1 MSPPSP
7 KGEFHSAQHEGTLL
21 NQATTPA
28 RPLLEVSALLM
39 RFQGITALDQVSFTM
54 APGSITSLI
63 GPNGAGKTTLFNC
76 VTGMYRPTAGKVVFD
91 GSDITAAP
99 AHQVS
104 QHGIART
111 FQNLALF
118 GGLTVLDNLLVGAYR
133 QGSSGLLQGFFQ
145 TPKARA
151 EQRTAVAAAM
161 DVLDFLGMP
170 ETAALLPGELP
181 YGKQKQVEFARALMQ
196 KARLVLLDEPMA
208 GMSSGEK
215 SAMTALIQR
224 ARAQFG
230 MSFLIVEHD
239 IPVIMD
245 ISDKIV
251 VLDFGVKI
259 AEGVP
264 EAVRNAPAVI
274 AAYLGSDIEPAA
286 TPA

>member
-1 MSPPSP
+1 MNTTTAP
-7 KGEFHSAQHEGTLL
+7 
-21 NQATTPA
+21 TTPT

-39 RFQGITALDQVSFTM
+39 RFQGITALDNVSFTM
-54 APGSITSLI
+54 AAGSITSLI
-63 GPNGAGKTTLFNC
+63 GPNGAGKTTMFNC
-76 VTGMYRPTAGKVVFD
+76 VTGMYRPTAGKVAFD
-91 GSDITAAP
+91 GIDITAAP

-151 EQRTAVAAAM
+151 EQRAAVAAAIE
-161 DVLDFLGMP
+161 VLDFLGMP
-170 ETAALLPGELP
+170 ETAGLLPGELP

-208 GMSSGEK
+208 GMSAGEK

-264 EAVRNAPAVI
+264 EAVRTDPAVI
-274 AAYLGSDIEPAA
+274 AAYLGSDIEPTA